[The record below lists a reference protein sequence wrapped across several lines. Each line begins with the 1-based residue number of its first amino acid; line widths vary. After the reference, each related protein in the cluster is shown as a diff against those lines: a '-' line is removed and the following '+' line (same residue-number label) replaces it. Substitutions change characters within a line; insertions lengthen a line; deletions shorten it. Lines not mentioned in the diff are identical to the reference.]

1 MKAYR
6 KQLGMTYLG
15 ILTLLLSVGT
25 VIWVTFKVV
34 PPYFNNRF
42 VVDALATLAKY
53 ENIDGGFDELSNRK
67 IRRHLSDYFSVNN
80 MRDESIKSIEI
91 DRQRNKFVVKMNYE
105 IREPFF
111 NNIDIILTFNN
122 EFDSSRP
129 HECCDPL
136 GD

>member
-1 MKAYR
+1 MNAYR

-15 ILTLLLSVGT
+15 ILTLLLSIGT
-25 VIWVTFKVV
+25 VFWIAFKVV

-42 VVDALATLAKY
+42 VADALSTLAQY
-53 ENIDGGFDELSNRK
+53 EDPDVGFEELSNAK
-67 IRRHLSDYFSVNN
+67 IRRHLNDYFAVNN
-80 MRDESIKSIEI
+80 MRDESIKNIEI

-105 IREPFF
+105 LREPLIS
-111 NNIDIILTFNN
+111 NIDLIMTFNN

-136 GD
+136 SE

>member
-1 MKAYR
+1 MSAHR

-15 ILTLLLSVGT
+15 MLTLLLSVGT

-42 VVDALATLAKY
+42 VANALATLAEY
-53 ENIDGGFDELSNRK
+53 ENADGGLDGLSNTK
-67 IRRHLSDYFSVNN
+67 IRRHLSDYFTVNN
-80 MRDESIKSIEI
+80 MRDESINSIEI
-91 DRQRNKFVVKMNYE
+91 DRERNKFVVKMNYE

-111 NNIDIILTFNN
+111 GNIDLILTFNN

-129 HECCDPL
+129 NECCEPL
-136 GD
+136 SE